1 MKSMRIFFISIGDG
15 RAQIYKI
22 LINYNSFQLQKRNYL
37 ASIDKK
43 RSSIQKQIS
52 INIYSKFRFR
62 RYRLNILFSHVQRD
76 IFTLGTFRTG
86 IQLFRAILSANR
98 QQSIRRIL
106 GVAREAV
113 TSVLTP
119 VSTVPEIWLEMLTL
133 SQLAT

>member
-1 MKSMRIFFISIGDG
+1 MKSMQIFFISIG
-15 RAQIYKI
+15 RVQIYKI

-43 RSSIQKQIS
+43 RSLIQKQIF
-52 INIYSKFRFR
+52 INIYKFRFR

-98 QQSIRRIL
+98 QQSIRRIP

>member
-22 LINYNSFQLQKRNYL
+22 LINYNSFQLQKRNCL

-52 INIYSKFRFR
+52 INIYKFRFR

-98 QQSIRRIL
+98 QQSIRRIP

>member
-1 MKSMRIFFISIGDG
+1 MKSMQIFFISIG
-15 RAQIYKI
+15 RVQIYKI
-22 LINYNSFQLQKRNYL
+22 LINYNSFQLQKRNCL

-52 INIYSKFRFR
+52 INIYKFRFR

-98 QQSIRRIL
+98 QQSIRRIP

>member
-1 MKSMRIFFISIGDG
+1 MKSMRIFFISIG
-15 RAQIYKI
+15 RVQIYKI

-43 RSSIQKQIS
+43 RSLIQKQIF
-52 INIYSKFRFR
+52 INIYKFRFR

-98 QQSIRRIL
+98 QQSIRRIP

>member
-43 RSSIQKQIS
+43 RSLIQKQIF
-52 INIYSKFRFR
+52 INIYKFRFR

>member
-52 INIYSKFRFR
+52 INIYKFRFR

-98 QQSIRRIL
+98 QQSIRRIP

>member
-1 MKSMRIFFISIGDG
+1 MKSMRIFFISIG
-15 RAQIYKI
+15 RVQIYKI
-22 LINYNSFQLQKRNYL
+22 LINYNSFQLQKRNCL

-52 INIYSKFRFR
+52 INIYKFRFR

-98 QQSIRRIL
+98 QQSIRRIP

>member
-1 MKSMRIFFISIGDG
+1 MKSMRIFFISIG
-15 RAQIYKI
+15 RVQIYKI

-52 INIYSKFRFR
+52 INIYKFRFR

-98 QQSIRRIL
+98 QQSIRRIP

>member
-1 MKSMRIFFISIGDG
+1 MKSMRIFFISIG
-15 RAQIYKI
+15 RVQIYKI

-43 RSSIQKQIS
+43 RSLIQKQIF
-52 INIYSKFRFR
+52 INIYKFRFR

>member
-15 RAQIYKI
+15 RVQIYKI

-52 INIYSKFRFR
+52 INIYKFRFR

-98 QQSIRRIL
+98 QQSIRRIP

>member
-1 MKSMRIFFISIGDG
+1 MKSMRIFFISIG
-15 RAQIYKI
+15 RVQIYKI
-22 LINYNSFQLQKRNYL
+22 LINYNSFQLQKRNCL

-52 INIYSKFRFR
+52 INIYKFRFR

>member
-1 MKSMRIFFISIGDG
+1 M
-15 RAQIYKI
+15 
-22 LINYNSFQLQKRNYL
+22 

-52 INIYSKFRFR
+52 INIYKFRFR

>member
-43 RSSIQKQIS
+43 RSLIQKQIF
-52 INIYSKFRFR
+52 INIYKFRFR

-98 QQSIRRIL
+98 QQSIRRIP

>member
-15 RAQIYKI
+15 RVQIYKI

-43 RSSIQKQIS
+43 RSLIQKQIF
-52 INIYSKFRFR
+52 INIYKFRFR

-98 QQSIRRIL
+98 QQSIRRIP